1 MIYEGFV
8 RFIKFEKRYSS
19 HTVTSYINDVNQFMD
34 FLQSEYTFIIESEV
48 DYISINT
55 KQVRNWVVCLVENK
69 QQASSIKRKVS
80 ALKTFFKTLQINGI
94 IKNNPADKISTP
106 KIPERLPK
114 FISEK
119 SITQL
124 YENKVELFEDTYDGQ
139 LQFIIIELLYGT
151 GIRRDELINIKLTD
165 INWAKKELKIL
176 GKGNKERI
184 LPLGKEIINL
194 LSEYVEIRNS
204 KIENSEVFTYL
215 LITSKGEKLYPNYV
229 YRTVK
234 KYLSLCSTVE
244 KKSPHILRHSFATH
258 LSNNGAKLN
267 DIKELLG
274 HSSLASTQIYTHN
287 TIEQLKE
294 IYKLAHPKA

>member
-8 RFIKFEKRYSS
+8 RFLKFEKRYSS
-19 HTVTSYINDVNQFMD
+19 HTVTSYLNDVNQFMA
-34 FLQSEYTFIIESEV
+34 FLQSTYSFQIECEN
-48 DYISINT
+48 DYVKINN
-55 KQVRNWVVCLVENK
+55 KQVRNWVVSLVEDK

>member
-8 RFIKFEKRYSS
+8 RFLKFEKRYSS
-19 HTVTSYINDVNQFMD
+19 NTITSYINDVNQFVA
-34 FLQSEYTFIIESEV
+34 FLQSEYDFKIEEEN
-48 DYISINT
+48 DLKSINT
-55 KQVRNWVVCLVENK
+55 KQVRSWVLNLVEK
-69 QQASSIKRKVS
+69 DQKASSIKRKVS
-80 ALKTFFKTLQINGI
+80 SLKTFFKTLQINGI

-114 FISEK
+114 FVSEK
-119 SITQL
+119 SLARL
-124 YENKVELFEDTYDGQ
+124 YDNKKELFEESYEGK
-139 LQFIIIELLYGT
+139 LQFVLIELLYGT
-151 GIRRDELINIKLTD
+151 GMRRDELLNIRISD

-194 LSEYVEIRNS
+194 LNDFIVDRNAIIKENKEIP
-204 KIENSEVFTYL
+204 FL
-215 LITSKGEKLYPNYV
+215 FITSKGEKLYPNYV
-229 YRTVK
+229 YRVVK

-244 KKSPHILRHSFATH
+244 KKSPHVLRHSFATH

>member
-8 RFIKFEKRYSS
+8 RFLKFEKRYSS
-19 HTVTSYINDVNQFMD
+19 NTITSYINDVNQFVA
-34 FLQSEYTFIIESEV
+34 FLQSEYDFKIEEEN
-48 DYISINT
+48 DLKSINT
-55 KQVRNWVVCLVENK
+55 KQVRSWVLNLVEK
-69 QQASSIKRKVS
+69 DQKASSIKRKVS
-80 ALKTFFKTLQINGI
+80 SLKTFFKTLQINGI

-114 FISEK
+114 FVSEK
-119 SITQL
+119 SLARL
-124 YENKVELFEDTYDGQ
+124 YDNKKELFEESYEGK
-139 LQFIIIELLYGT
+139 LQFVLIELLYGT
-151 GIRRDELINIKLTD
+151 GMRRDELLNIRISD

-194 LSEYVEIRNS
+194 LNDFIVDRNAIIKENKEIP
-204 KIENSEVFTYL
+204 FL
-215 LITSKGEKLYPNYV
+215 FITSKGEKLYPNYV

>member
-8 RFIKFEKRYSS
+8 RFLKFEKRYSS

-69 QQASSIKRKVS
+69 QQVSSIKRKVS

>member
-8 RFIKFEKRYSS
+8 RFLKFEKRYSS

-55 KQVRNWVVCLVENK
+55 KQVRNWVVSLVEDK

>member
-1 MIYEGFV
+1 ME
-8 RFIKFEKRYSS
+8 
-19 HTVTSYINDVNQFMD
+19 D
-34 FLQSEYTFIIESEV
+34 
-48 DYISINT
+48 
-55 KQVRNWVVCLVENK
+55 K

-184 LPLGKEIINL
+184 LFDNNFQRRKII
-194 LSEYVEIRNS
+194 S
-204 KIENSEVFTYL
+204 
-215 LITSKGEKLYPNYV
+215 
-229 YRTVK
+229 
-234 KYLSLCSTVE
+234 
-244 KKSPHILRHSFATH
+244 
-258 LSNNGAKLN
+258 
-267 DIKELLG
+267 
-274 HSSLASTQIYTHN
+274 
-287 TIEQLKE
+287 
-294 IYKLAHPKA
+294 

>member
-8 RFIKFEKRYSS
+8 RFLKFEKRYSS

>member
-8 RFIKFEKRYSS
+8 RYLKFEKRYSS
-19 HTVTSYINDVNQFMD
+19 HTVTSYLNDVNQFLA
-34 FLQSEYTFIIESEV
+34 FLQSSQSIKIECDNDYTKV
-48 DYISINT
+48 NT
-55 KQVRNWVVCLVENK
+55 KQVRNWVVSLVEDE

-80 ALKTFFKTLQINGI
+80 ALKTFFKILQINGI

-124 YENKVELFEDTYDGQ
+124 YENKVELFEDSYDGQ

-165 INWAKKELKIL
+165 INWSKKELKIL

-184 LPLGKEIINL
+184 LPLGKEIVSL
-194 LSEYVEIRNS
+194 LSDYIEIRNS
-204 KIENSEVFTYL
+204 KIENPEVFPYL

-229 YRTVK
+229 YRSVK

>member
-1 MIYEGFV
+1 M
-8 RFIKFEKRYSS
+8 
-19 HTVTSYINDVNQFMD
+19 
-34 FLQSEYTFIIESEV
+34 
-48 DYISINT
+48 
-55 KQVRNWVVCLVENK
+55 
-69 QQASSIKRKVS
+69 
-80 ALKTFFKTLQINGI
+80 
-94 IKNNPADKISTP
+94 
-106 KIPERLPK
+106 
-114 FISEK
+114 
-119 SITQL
+119 
-124 YENKVELFEDTYDGQ
+124 
-139 LQFIIIELLYGT
+139 
-151 GIRRDELINIKLTD
+151 
-165 INWAKKELKIL
+165 

>member
-8 RFIKFEKRYSS
+8 RFLKFEKRYSS
-19 HTVTSYINDVNQFMD
+19 NTITSYINDVNQFVA
-34 FLQSEYTFIIESEV
+34 FLQSEYDFKIEEEN
-48 DYISINT
+48 DLKSINT
-55 KQVRNWVVCLVENK
+55 KQVRSWVLNLVEK
-69 QQASSIKRKVS
+69 DQKASSIKRKVS
-80 ALKTFFKTLQINGI
+80 SLKTFFKTLQINGI

-114 FISEK
+114 FVSEK
-119 SITQL
+119 SLARL
-124 YENKVELFEDTYDGQ
+124 YDNKKELFEESYEGK
-139 LQFIIIELLYGT
+139 LQFVLIELLYGT
-151 GIRRDELINIKLTD
+151 GMRRDELLNIRISD

-194 LSEYVEIRNS
+194 LNDFIVDRNAIIKENKEIP
-204 KIENSEVFTYL
+204 FL
-215 LITSKGEKLYPNYV
+215 FITSKGEKLYPNYV
-229 YRTVK
+229 YRVVK

-244 KKSPHILRHSFATH
+244 KKSPHVLRHSFATH
-258 LSNNGAKLN
+258 LSNNGSKLN

>member
-8 RFIKFEKRYSS
+8 RFLKFEKRYSS
-19 HTVTSYINDVNQFMD
+19 HTVTSYLNDVNQFMA
-34 FLQSEYTFIIESEV
+34 FLQSTYSFQIECEH
-48 DYISINT
+48 DYVKINT
-55 KQVRNWVVCLVENK
+55 KQVRNWVVSLVEDK